1 MSSQPLSPPLPSAEA
16 RAVPGYEDVAVLIP
30 CLNEER
36 TVGKVV
42 RDFSAALKGAR
53 ILVFDNGS
61 SDGTA
66 LAAERSGASVVHAHR
81 RGKGNVVKQM
91 FEQVDAEL
99 YVLVDG
105 DDTYPAPEAQRLI
118 AEFRKGGVDMVVG
131 ARMVPDGVVAYRR
144 FHRFGNRLISSLIA
158 WLFSIEVTDVLSGY
172 RVLSRQFVK
181 SVPLESSGFEIET
194 ELTLQAATKGLASR
208 EVPIEYR
215 PRPHGSVS
223 KLNTFSDGFLVL
235 KAIFIICKDYKPL
248 LFFSCLSV
256 ALALASLA
264 AGARPILGYLETGL
278 VHHLPTAVL
287 ATGTAILA
295 ALSLC
300 IGLILD
306 TLAKYHN
313 ENIQLFR
320 RLMKK

>member
-1 MSSQPLSPPLPSAEA
+1 M
-16 RAVPGYEDVAVLIP
+16 PGYEEVAVLIP

-36 TVGKVV
+36 TIGKVV
-42 RDFSAALKGAR
+42 RDFSAALPGAR
-53 ILVFDNGS
+53 ILVFDNAS

-66 LAAERSGASVVHAHR
+66 LAAQRSGAAVIHACR

-91 FEQVDAEL
+91 FEQVDAAL

-105 DDTYPAPEAQRLI
+105 DDTYPAPDAQRLI

-131 ARMVPDGVVAYRR
+131 ARIAPDGVEAYRR
-144 FHRFGNRLISSLIA
+144 FHRFGNRLISALIA
-158 WLFSIEVTDVLSGY
+158 RLFSIEVTDVLSGY
-172 RVLSRQFVK
+172 RVLSREFVK
-181 SVPLESSGFEIET
+181 SVPLASSGFEIET
-194 ELTLQAATKGLASR
+194 ELTLQAAAKGLASR
-208 EVPIEYR
+208 ELPIEYR

-223 KLNTFSDGFLVL
+223 KLNTFADGLVVL
-235 KAIFIICKDYKPL
+235 KAIVTIFKDYKPL
-248 LFFSCLSV
+248 LFFSGLSV

-264 AGARPILGYLETGL
+264 VGARAILGYLDTGL
-278 VHHLPTAVL
+278 VHHLPSALL
-287 ATGTAILA
+287 ATGIAILA

>member
-1 MSSQPLSPPLPSAEA
+1 M
-16 RAVPGYEDVAVLIP
+16 RYEDVSVLIP

-36 TVGKVV
+36 TIGKVV
-42 RDFSAALKGAR
+42 RDFGAALPGAR
-53 ILVFDNGS
+53 ILVFDNAS

-66 LAAERSGASVVHAHR
+66 LTAQRSGAAVIHAQR

-105 DDTYPAPEAQRLI
+105 DDTYPAPDAQRLI

-131 ARMVPDGVVAYRR
+131 ARSAPDGVAAYRR
-144 FHRFGNRLISSLIA
+144 FHRFGNRLISALIA
-158 WLFSIEVTDVLSGY
+158 RLFSIEVTDVLSGY
-172 RVLSRQFVK
+172 RVLSREFVK
-181 SVPLESSGFEIET
+181 SVPLASSGFEIET
-194 ELTLQAATKGLASR
+194 ELTLQAAAKGFASR
-208 EVPIEYR
+208 ELPIEYR
-215 PRPHGSVS
+215 PRPQGSVS
-223 KLNTFSDGFLVL
+223 KLNTFADGLVVL
-235 KAIFIICKDYKPL
+235 KAIVTIFKDYKPL
-248 LFFSCLSV
+248 LFFSGLSV
-256 ALALASLA
+256 ALALVSLA
-264 AGARPILGYLETGL
+264 VGARAILGYLETGL
-278 VHHLPTAVL
+278 VHHLPSAVL

>member
-1 MSSQPLSPPLPSAEA
+1 M
-16 RAVPGYEDVAVLIP
+16 RYEDVAVLIP

-36 TVGKVV
+36 TIGKVV
-42 RDFSAALKGAR
+42 RDFSAALPGAR
-53 ILVFDNGS
+53 ILVFDNAS

-66 LAAERSGASVVHAHR
+66 LAAQRSGAAVIHAHR

-91 FEQVDAEL
+91 FEQVDAAL

-105 DDTYPAPEAQRLI
+105 DDTYPAPDAQRLI

-131 ARMVPDGVVAYRR
+131 ARIAPDGVEAYRR
-144 FHRFGNRLISSLIA
+144 FHRFGNRLISALIA
-158 WLFSIEVTDVLSGY
+158 RLFSIEVTDVLSGY
-172 RVLSRQFVK
+172 RVLSREFVK
-181 SVPLESSGFEIET
+181 SVPLASSGFEIET
-194 ELTLQAATKGLASR
+194 ELTLQAAAKGLASR
-208 EVPIEYR
+208 ELPIEYR

-223 KLNTFSDGFLVL
+223 KLNTFADGLVVL
-235 KAIFIICKDYKPL
+235 KAIVTIFKDYKPL
-248 LFFSCLSV
+248 LFFSGLSV

-264 AGARPILGYLETGL
+264 VGARAILGYLDTAL
-278 VHHLPTAVL
+278 VHHLPSALL

>member
-1 MSSQPLSPPLPSAEA
+1 M
-16 RAVPGYEDVAVLIP
+16 RYEDVAVLIP

-36 TVGKVV
+36 TIGKVV
-42 RDFSAALKGAR
+42 RDFSAALPGAR
-53 ILVFDNGS
+53 ILVFDNAS

-66 LAAERSGASVVHAHR
+66 LTAQRSGAAVIHAHR

-91 FEQVDAEL
+91 FEQVDAAL

-105 DDTYPAPEAQRLI
+105 DDTYPAPDAQRLI

-131 ARMVPDGVVAYRR
+131 ARIAPDGVAAYRR
-144 FHRFGNRLISSLIA
+144 FHRFGNRLISALIA
-158 WLFSIEVTDVLSGY
+158 RLFSIEVTDVLSGY
-172 RVLSRQFVK
+172 RVLSREFVK
-181 SVPLESSGFEIET
+181 SVPLASSGFEIET
-194 ELTLQAATKGLASR
+194 ELTLQAAAKGLASR
-208 EVPIEYR
+208 ELPIEYR

-223 KLNTFSDGFLVL
+223 KLNTFADGLVVL
-235 KAIFIICKDYKPL
+235 KAIVTIFKDYKPL
-248 LFFSCLSV
+248 LFFSGLSV

-264 AGARPILGYLETGL
+264 VGARAILGYLDTGL
-278 VHHLPTAVL
+278 VHHLPSALL